1 MIRRTVGSTARTV
14 LPIVL
19 LAASSI
25 GLSAIATSPAQATTD
40 TATLAGEGGTFLQP
54 VVTKLVGDASPNF
67 GGLYGSYVAT
77 GLGTGIADFI
87 GSGPGQ
93 FNADFAVSER
103 ALTSTELATA
113 KANGRSFA
121 YVPFAATPVAIG
133 TLVPDSSYHGETDIS
148 SSQLCPHISMT
159 VADLGAVFG
168 YDAASPAATWADPR
182 FSCSN
187 SLTLGSI
194 GVTLA
199 ANDDPSMANYALMSL
214 LDSDPTAKGYFTAGL
229 TNAFTHNSATTEDT
243 TPSETWPYA
252 GPYVIA
258 GGDDPFLGK
267 LLTINA
273 SNNVP
278 SNEAANWVLGAVFPV
293 SSVWTGAP
301 LGAPWNIPTAAVQ
314 NAQGS
319 FVAPSTGSATASEK
333 DATLAATSD
342 PTTNNLVTFNAA
354 ATDASAYNSYLMEE
368 SYLVVP
374 TSGETAAKD
383 TALAALIRYV
393 LGPKGQTDIQ
403 GFGAA
408 PATSAMDAAG
418 LLVAN
423 QLDAQAAAGASGTTT
438 TTSATKSSNAS
449 GTSSADSAAALASTT
464 GASGAGTDSS
474 GGGSTGSG
482 SNLAFTGSSAI
493 APSVLAG
500 ALLVFAGTY
509 LRRRLR
515 RRGAGS

>member
-1 MIRRTVGSTARTV
+1 MQISPSPSGHSH
-14 LPIVL
+14 LPSWQRPRQRSNVRL
-19 LAASSI
+19 CAVRSH
-25 GLSAIATSPAQATTD
+25 T
-40 TATLAGEGGTFLQP
+40 GG
-54 VVTKLVGDASPNF
+54 D
-67 GGLYGSYVAT
+67 
-77 GLGTGIADFI
+77 
-87 GSGPGQ
+87 
-93 FNADFAVSER
+93 R
-103 ALTSTELATA
+103 
-113 KANGRSFA
+113 
-121 YVPFAATPVAIG
+121 

-148 SSQLCPHISMT
+148 SDQLCPHISMT

-168 YDAASPAATWADPR
+168 YDAASPVATWADPR

-214 LDSDPTAKGYFTAGL
+214 LDSDTTAKGYFTAGL

-258 GGDDPFLGK
+258 GGDDPFIGK

-278 SNEAANWVLGAVFPV
+278 SNEAANWVLGAAFPV

-319 FVAPSTGSATASEK
+319 FVTPSTGSATASEK

-342 PTTNNLVTFNAA
+342 PTTNNLVTFNATA
-354 ATDASAYNSYLMEE
+354 SDASAYNSYLMEE

-383 TALAALIRYV
+383 TALAALIRFV
-393 LGPKGQTDIQ
+393 LGPKGQTDIES
-403 GFGAA
+403 FGAA
-408 PATSAMDAAG
+408 PRPRPWI
-418 LLVAN
+418 LLV
-423 QLDAQAAAGASGTTT
+423 SWWR
-438 TTSATKSSNAS
+438 
-449 GTSSADSAAALASTT
+449 TSSTRRPRRERQ
-464 GASGAGTDSS
+464 G
-474 GGGSTGSG
+474 
-482 SNLAFTGSSAI
+482 
-493 APSVLAG
+493 
-500 ALLVFAGTY
+500 
-509 LRRRLR
+509 RRRPHQRQSPTRAVPPARTRQR
-515 RRGAGS
+515 RWQALPVHLALGRIRRVRAGPRAQVRTWPSPGPPPSSRASWPARC